1 MNSIEN
7 FVNVIKQCE
16 SASGNGTKDTIK
28 KAIQEMDAGCRT
40 LVKYAM
46 DPFLVF
52 GVKKYD
58 EPTSYSNTN
67 KLDVSDITGLLD
79 KLVARNL
86 TGNAARNAV
95 TELLSNFTQD
105 TAQYIAR
112 IIGKDLQA
120 GFSADTYNK
129 VWKNDPVRVFDVML
143 ADKCETEEDFADI
156 TFPCLGDVKYDGA
169 RHIMMVAAFAKIT
182 LEDGSTKLLHVD
194 DEVELVDGTRV
205 QAKFLA
211 SDSKVLHAT
220 NIEFQYEFDH
230 RSRAGKPATHYA
242 GVFEDDLLAIRN
254 YLGYDFVIDGECM
267 GRDYIDTM
275 NAKKGSNADAK
286 SRLVFKAFFIMPL
299 TDWMNQSCPITMEEN
314 RSNLEKIIKE
324 CNCQKIILSDAII
337 INDYAHMIQHLD
349 VVTAPGYDGMPN
361 GQEGLILKRLN
372 ATYRWDRSLD
382 WCKVKKFFDA
392 DARIVSWEF
401 GKKRLANTMGRVN
414 TVGFL
419 EDGTRFEVAVGSG
432 WTDEMR
438 KDVVENWETKWKDAT
453 ITLKYQEVSKSKN
466 KEFCS
471 LRFPTFFRGPRDDKF
486 IEI

>member
-1 MNSIEN
+1 MSIQSIQN
-7 FVNVIKQCE
+7 FVDVIKACE
-16 SASGNGTKDTIK
+16 AASGAGTKDMIK
-28 KAIQEMDAGCRT
+28 QAIQKMDDGCRV

-52 GVKKYD
+52 GVKKFD
-58 EPTSYSNTN
+58 DPVSYSTENT
-67 KLDVSDITGLLD
+67 LHVIDVTELLD
-79 KLVARNL
+79 KLASRQL

-95 TELLSNFTQD
+95 TELMSMFTQD

-129 VWKNDPVRVFDVML
+129 VWKKDQVRVFDVML
-143 ADKCETEEDFADI
+143 ADKCETEEDFSAI
-156 TFPCLGDVKYDGA
+156 TFPCISDLKYDGERNICFQLKEESNFA
-169 RHIMMVAAFAKIT
+169 PAGSSYRSRSGKVAAHMNGLF
-182 LEDGSTKLLHVD
+182 
-194 DEVELVDGTRV
+194 DEELAR
-205 QAKFLA
+205 
-211 SDSKVLHAT
+211 
-220 NIEFQYEFDH
+220 
-230 RSRAGKPATHYA
+230 
-242 GVFEDDLLAIRN
+242 IRE
-254 YLGYDFVIDGECM
+254 YLGYDFVLDGERM
-267 GRDYIDTM
+267 ASNYIETI
-275 NAKKGSNADAK
+275 NAKKSGVEGEEGKKNM
-286 SRLVFKAFFIMPL
+286 RFRAFFIMPL

-314 RSNLEKIIKE
+314 RKNLEKILME
-324 CNCQKIILSDAII
+324 CDCKKIILSDAII
-337 INDYAHMIQHLD
+337 VRDYAHMLEHLD
-349 VVTAPGYDGMPN
+349 VVTTPGYDGMPN
-361 GQEGLILKRLN
+361 GQEGLILKRPD

-392 DARIVSWEF
+392 DARIVSWEY

-438 KDVVENWETKWKDAT
+438 KDVMENWDTKWKDAT
-453 ITLKYQEVSKSKN
+453 ITIKYQEVSKSKN
-466 KEFCS
+466 KEVCS

>member
-16 SASGNGTKDTIK
+16 SASGDGTKAAIK
-28 KAIQEMDAGCRT
+28 KAIQEMDAGCRI

-58 EPTSYSNTN
+58 EPVSYSDTN
-67 KLDVSDITGLLD
+67 KLDVSDITDLLD
-79 KLVARNL
+79 KLVARDL

-156 TFPCLGDVKYDGA
+156 TFPCDASTKYDGE
-169 RHIMMVAAFAKIT
+169 RNICFQLLNETNFAPA
-182 LEDGSTKLLHVD
+182 GS
-194 DEVELVDGTRV
+194 
-205 QAKFLA
+205 
-211 SDSKVLHAT
+211 S
-220 NIEFQYEFDH
+220 Y
-230 RSRAGKPATHYA
+230 RSRSGKIATHMN
-242 GVFEDDLLAIRN
+242 GLFDEELARIRE
-254 YLGYDFVIDGECM
+254 YLGYDFVLDGERM
-267 GRDYIDTM
+267 ASNYIETI
-275 NAKKGSNADAK
+275 NAKKSGVEGEDGKKNMK
-286 SRLVFKAFFIMPL
+286 FKAFFIMPL
-299 TDWMNQSCPITMEEN
+299 TDWMNQSCSITMEEN
-314 RSNLEKIIKE
+314 QENLKKILKE
-324 CNCQKIILSDAII
+324 CNCQKITIADSVRV
-337 INDYAHMIQHLD
+337 NDYAHMIQHLD